1 VEAASR
7 LGLTGLV
14 RMCAWW
20 EVRVHEVQFLQSLA
34 REDKKTEIGVQM
46 NFEGLGSKSDLG
58 LVDTEVDEE
67 DILWSLYN
75 LSPKSKYESSV
86 K

>member
-1 VEAASR
+1 VVDAAAR
-7 LGLTGLV
+7 QGLTGLV

-20 EVRVHEVQFLQSLA
+20 EVRVHEAQFLQSLA
-34 REDKKTEIGVQM
+34 REEKRTGESGSQFDA
-46 NFEGLGSKSDLG
+46 LGMGSSLG
-58 LVDTEVDEE
+58 LVDDVDEE

-75 LSPKSKYESSV
+75 LSPKSKYEST